1 MFIWK
6 MNIFNSKEIRNCDQS
21 CENRKP
27 KAENEDTKS
36 RTKKKIVSEDNLR
49 LLDDAIR
56 F

>member
-6 MNIFNSKEIRNCDQS
+6 MNMFNSKEIRNCDQS

-27 KAENEDTKS
+27 KMRIPKAEL
-36 RTKKKIVSEDNLR
+36 KKKFVSEDNLR
-49 LLDDAIR
+49 LIDDAIR